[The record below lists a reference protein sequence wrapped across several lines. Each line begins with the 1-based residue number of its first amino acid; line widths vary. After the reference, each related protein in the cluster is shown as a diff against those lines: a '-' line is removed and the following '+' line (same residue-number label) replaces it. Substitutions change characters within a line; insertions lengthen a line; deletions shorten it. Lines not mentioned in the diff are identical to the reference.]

1 MKNKTMK
8 VRLIHITC
16 LAWAALMM
24 GSCSDPAD
32 PVSEPEPQPDLQAI
46 VFAANQQQE
55 ESVTRAET
63 PLETHTTTFQAYGY
77 KNMSYVEGSSPI
89 NYTEPQQ
96 VFPGYIVR
104 WKENSTNTTVTNTN
118 GWEYVNQ
125 QDPGN
130 DEQTIKY
137 WDWEAKA
144 YRFFGYTLGKATADP
159 ATAPATVTMSTTTAA
174 VTFSS
179 TVDASSQAA
188 FDAAPYFSQLWFS
201 NGNTTTYPDR
211 QFGKPVKLVFTK
223 PFARVRFMFTFV
235 DGLTYGR
242 EALKNIS
249 FHPTRSGSYVPTIA
263 TAGNVSVTY
272 PLTGIETAET
282 WTTSNISSGIDAFT
296 IDYYEAD
303 DTHTPD
309 DTTTPEVY
317 DNTPEKWYTVLP
329 ALTQGSYTVE
339 VSVVTDEIKTAVV
352 PAEFMS
358 WKPGYEYTYKFKITE
373 KGGITLD
380 IIQVAINDWSNKQS
394 SNHTV
399 YNW

>member
-1 MKNKTMK
+1 MK

-16 LAWAALMM
+16 LAWAALVM

-46 VFAANQQQE
+46 VFAASQQQE

-63 PLETHTTTFQAYGY
+63 PLKTYTTTFQAYGY
-77 KNMSYVEGSSPI
+77 KNMSYDSGTGS
-89 NYTEPQQ
+89 YGGLQQ
-96 VFPGYIVR
+96 VFPGYKVNWIA
-104 WKENSTNTTVTNTN
+104 NSANTTTTNTD
-118 GWEYVNQ
+118 GWEYVHQ
-125 QDPGN
+125 QTTGA
-130 DEQTIKY
+130 EQTIKY

-144 YRFFGYTLGKATADP
+144 YRFFGYALCNSDVNHAVTVTDNASGTTP
-159 ATAPATVTMSTTTAA
+159 ATT
-174 VTFSS
+174 VTFSAN
-179 TVDASSQAA
+179 VDAADIA
-188 FDAAPYFSQLWFS
+188 DAPYLSQLWFS
-201 NGNTTTYPDR
+201 DGNNETYPDR

-242 EALKNIS
+242 EMLSNIK
-249 FHPTRSGSYVPTIA
+249 FGPTKPLGQPSGPVIA
-263 TAGNVSVTY
+263 TVGTVKATY
-272 PLTGIETAET
+272 PLEGTETVET
-282 WTTSNISSGIDAFT
+282 WSTENVSGIPAFT
-296 IDYYEAD
+296 IDYYEAN
-303 DTHTPD
+303 TFHTPD

-352 PAEFMS
+352 PAEYMS

-380 IIQVAINDWSNKQS
+380 IIQVAINDWSNKKS
-394 SNHTV
+394 SNHSV